1 MNLLINLSNYLREI
15 QIDYAVCGGSA
26 IDLFIGRKTRPH
38 KDLDVAVFWDDRDKI
53 VQYMLNE
60 GWLVF
65 EPCGREYLH
74 KIVSIDNQKRIKSN
88 IWCVRPNNSHYSFDE
103 REPDMFAVEFD
114 NAEQLELDF
123 IEFLFNRRYEDNFL
137 FAHNTNIKR
146 KLSDS
151 ILKNE
156 EVPFLAPEIVLL
168 YKSTA
173 LSNPDYQKDFENAVP
188 LLSNDSKE
196 WLINA
201 LSISFPDGHEWMHK
215 IIPAI

>member
-1 MNLLINLSNYLREI
+1 MNLLINLSNYMREM

-53 VQYMLNE
+53 VQHMLNE

-88 IWCVRPNNSHYSFDE
+88 IWCVRPDNSHYRFEE
-103 REPDMFAVEFD
+103 READMFSVEFD
-114 NAEQLELDF
+114 GTEQLELDF
-123 IEFLFNRRYEDNFL
+123 IEFLFNKRDENDFL
-137 FAHNTNIKR
+137 FARNTNIKR

-151 ILKNE
+151 IHKTDE
-156 EVPFLAPEIVLL
+156 IPFLAPELVLL

-173 LSNPDYQKDFENAVP
+173 FSNPDYQKDFENTVP
-188 LLSNDSKE
+188 LLSNDSKQ
-196 WLINA
+196 WLRNA
-201 LSISFPDGHEWMHK
+201 LLISFPDGHEWIQK
-215 IIPAI
+215 IYPR